1 MTDIFRRKHHGIRL
15 ERHLASPSLLLE
27 GAKMTLLISVLG
39 LLGGVIIGV
48 IAGFARAYGGW
59 LTNNIALVLLS

>member
-1 MTDIFRRKHHGIRL
+1 MEFDWSVIWPAL
-15 ERHLASPSLLLE
+15 PLLLE

-48 IAGFARAYGGW
+48 IAGFARA
-59 LTNNIALVLLS
+59 